1 MKGPF
6 KNHAG
11 FGDTVA
17 AVTQATGIRAI
28 VNAGS
33 KAFNKPA
40 PIKYGLCIESTDR
53 YSNLPGAETLNP
65 QVLF

>member
-11 FGDTVA
+11 LGDTVA

-28 VNAGS
+28 VDAGS
-33 KAFNKPA
+33 RAFNKPRGCEQRR
-40 PIKYGLCIESTDR
+40 K
-53 YSNLPGAETLNP
+53 TLND
-65 QVLF
+65 LFPYGKREKK